1 MRLAAIALVSA
12 FVAVPAAAQSA
23 VPGTAAPAAT
33 TTATTTERITG
44 SIVSFVAPDLTVKT
58 AIGAIVTV
66 KLVPDAK
73 VIANQRSAFNSIK
86 QNDFVST
93 TAVTGK
99 DGKLKAKEVRIF
111 PEPLRGLGEGQY
123 QGDKSDQSR
132 INGTVTEAATT
143 VRGKGG
149 TLKLSFHGAIGGP
162 NGLCSGHASAPG
174 KGACSGEAEIAVG
187 PATPVMVWVL
197 GDPSWLEP
205 GKAVS
210 LYAVTAPDGKQSTFG
225 VVVERGGVKSLP

>member
-1 MRLAAIALVSA
+1 MRLAAVALLSA
-12 FVAVPAAAQSA
+12 LAFLPAAAQTPPDA
-23 VPGTAAPAAT
+23 PAAPAVAPPPQ
-33 TTATTTERITG
+33 RITG
-44 SIVSFVAPDLTVKT
+44 TIVAFTAPELTLKT
-58 AIGAIVTV
+58 AKGESVVVQLT
-66 KLVPDAK
+66 PDAK
-73 VIANQRSAFNSIK
+73 VIANQRTTFNAIK

-143 VRGKGG
+143 VKGKGG
-149 TLKLSFHGAIGGP
+149 TLKLSFHGAISGP
-162 NGLCSGHASAPG
+162 NGSCSGHASAPG
-174 KGACSGEAEIAVG
+174 KGACSGEAEIAVS
-187 PATPVMVWVL
+187 PVTPVTVWVL
-197 GDPSWLEP
+197 GDPSWLEA

-210 LYAVTAPDGKQSTFG
+210 LYAVAAADGKLSSFG
-225 VVVERGGVKSLP
+225 VIVERSSLKPPP